1 MCVVMNDKRR
11 IYRPV
16 IALAQHYKLATGVSV
31 RVFDSEVQE
40 IYRDDEMGSGCL
52 ECQQSSVIEPTKS
65 CMQRHMFSVMKAKEF
80 GGRYVYECHSGF
92 AFWASPVIVDGKHLA
107 SVVAGSTMASLGF
120 KESFVCGEFGFR
132 SQRLSSLAEILFLS
146 CVAMSNKYASPLLSR
161 SSTLPLWQE
170 FSGYREFI
178 ELLESGENDQAKEL
192 SEQLVALLMKQCDD
206 KIEIAKERAL
216 EVALFVSHSVGGATS
231 RDDFNLNLDLLG
243 NLQEVETAS
252 GLIAWFYGV
261 VDLIGCVPL
270 SVHRLKHGNLLV
282 QAVHYMYKNFDQNL
296 TLEEVAMVAKLSNS
310 YFSRL
315 FKSEMGIGF
324 TEYLNN
330 IRINESKKKLKFSQ
344 LSLAEIAISCG
355 FADQSYFTKI
365 FKRHQNLSP
374 GRYRQACQEQ
384 IREIKD

>member
-1 MCVVMNDKRR
+1 MSDKRQ
-11 IYRPV
+11 IYKPV

-40 IYRDDEMGSGCL
+40 IYRDDETGSGCR
-52 ECQQSSVIEPTKS
+52 ECQRSTAMEPAKS

-107 SVVAGSTMASLGF
+107 SVVAGSTMASLDF
-120 KESFVCGEFGFR
+120 KESVVCGELEFR

-161 SSTLPLWQE
+161 SSSLPLWQE
-170 FSGYREFI
+170 FSGYKQLI
-178 ELLESGENDQAKEL
+178 VLLENGENDKAKEF
-192 SEQLVALLMKQCDD
+192 SEQLVSMLMKQCDD
-206 KIEIAKERAL
+206 TVEIAKERAL
-216 EVALFVSHSVGGATS
+216 EVALFISHSVGGVTS

-243 NLQEVETAS
+243 NLQEVDTAT

-270 SVHRLKHGNLLV
+270 TVHRLKHGNLLV

-296 TLEEVAMVAKLSNS
+296 TLEEVAMVAKLSTS

-315 FKSEMGIGF
+315 FKSEMGVGF

-330 IRINESKKKLKFSQ
+330 IRINEGKKKLKFSQ

-365 FKRHQNLSP
+365 FKRHLGVSP
-374 GRYRQACQEQ
+374 GRYRQACQKQNKEVT
-384 IREIKD
+384 E